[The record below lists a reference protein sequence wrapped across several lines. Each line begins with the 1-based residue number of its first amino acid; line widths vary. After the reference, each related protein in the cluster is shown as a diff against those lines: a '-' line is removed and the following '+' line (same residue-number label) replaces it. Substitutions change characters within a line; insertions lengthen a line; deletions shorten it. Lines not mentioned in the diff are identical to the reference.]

1 MSIATIEVAVIH
13 IVSFVVNEAPGVQAR
28 KNDELETLENFSVVF
43 CPSEECFGGR
53 GFITM
58 NARRKVNVRGMG
70 RRRVAF
76 KIVNRI
82 SPAFRKAT
90 YPKIGELCQRAPP
103 LNQKPIVVATR
114 VGKCCRDLDFF
125 ISRRF

>member
-13 IVSFVVNEAPGVQAR
+13 IASFVVNEPPGVEAR
-28 KNDELETLENFSVVF
+28 KNDELEISGKFFVVF
-43 CPSEECFGGR
+43 CPSEECFGGS

-58 NARRKVNVRGMG
+58 NARRKVNARGMG

-82 SPAFRKAT
+82 SPAFRKA
-90 YPKIGELCQRAPP
+90 PQSKIGELGQRPP
-103 LNQKPIVVATR
+103 SLNQKPIVVATR
-114 VGKCCRDLDFF
+114 VGKCCRDFDFF